1 MGFGVV
7 HRSNMYAALDNTVVL
22 PGFTRRDSLFAR
34 LTQVFRIQ
42 ANIENIGDVNY
53 IASADNNDNITPGA
67 GRIYRLTAVANF

>member
-1 MGFGVV
+1 LGFGVV